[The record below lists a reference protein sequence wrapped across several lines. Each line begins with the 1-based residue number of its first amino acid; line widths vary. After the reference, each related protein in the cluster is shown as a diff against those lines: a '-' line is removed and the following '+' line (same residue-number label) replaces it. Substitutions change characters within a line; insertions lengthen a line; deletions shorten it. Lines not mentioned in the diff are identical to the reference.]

1 MFLFFKIRFNGEVG
15 DVVVGR
21 VTEVRRLLCDSTT
34 SLFVRLVFGF
44 NFFLFTL
51 LKIGTTETLEGGD
64 QLQTGLCASL
74 IFCQSAWRRAG
85 KWLEDVN

>member
-34 SLFVRLVFGF
+34 SLFVHLVFGF
-44 NFFLFTL
+44 NFFFVYLIENRYNKNAGRWRPTPDWTL
-51 LKIGTTETLEGGD
+51 CFSCLLSICLEE
-64 QLQTGLCASL
+64 S
-74 IFCQSAWRRAG
+74 W
-85 KWLEDVN
+85 